1 MMNYELNSMEVRIA
15 EIKKLK
21 AEIDELQELVDTLT
35 DEVKMQMG
43 DTESLT
49 VGPFK
54 VIWKPVIQ
62 NRFDGK
68 AFQKDFPDIYENY
81 KRPSVTRPFKIA

>member
-1 MMNYELNSMEVRIA
+1 MMNYELNSLEVRLA

-35 DEVKMQMG
+35 DEVKAEMG
-43 DTESLT
+43 DTDTLV

-54 VIWKPVIQ
+54 IVWKPVIQ
-62 NRFDGK
+62 NRFDSK
-68 AFQKDFPDIYENY
+68 AFQMDFPDIYEEY
-81 KRPSVTRPFKIA
+81 KRPSMSRPFKIA